1 MMAYHSISILAEDE
15 GWGEIVPFLAFVA
28 IAVISSIVKGMKEKS
43 DARKAQEADGVHPM
57 QMQEDDGM
65 HSMQMKNAEDEEL
78 PWQAIESP
86 KPPKI
91 KLSRGRPSQP
101 ADRDGLFA
109 QLQQSQPVQ
118 GIGAAMAELTP
129 IAPLKPEPKPAVRRP
144 QPVVRKRDQSDHRRL
159 LKQQPDPI
167 LESSLSESDS
177 HIHIRVAMSAS
188 MAKKGII
195 LQEILSQP
203 IALRE

>member
-1 MMAYHSISILAEDE
+1 MMAYHSILILAEE
-15 GWGEIVPFLAFVA
+15 ETWFEVLGFVA
-28 IAVISSIVKGMKEKS
+28 LIGFSVVASIVKSLKEKS
-43 DARKAQEADGVHPM
+43 EERKAQEAKDTQPLRM
-57 QMQEDDGM
+57 KEDDHT
-65 HSMQMKNAEDEEL
+65 HSMQMKNAKDEEL
-78 PWQAIESP
+78 PWQRVESP

-91 KLSRGRPSQP
+91 KPSRGRTSQP

-129 IAPLKPEPKPAVRRP
+129 APLKPEPKPAVRRP
-144 QPVVRKRDQSDHRRL
+144 QPVVRKRNQSGNRLGL

-177 HIHIRVAMSAS
+177 HIHIRVAMSPS

>member
-1 MMAYHSISILAEDE
+1 MIADHSILILAEDG
-15 GWGEIVPFLAFVA
+15 GWFEVLGFVA
-28 IAVISSIVKGMKEKS
+28 LVAFSVIASIVKSLKEKA
-43 DARKAQEADGVHPM
+43 DERRAQEAKDRQPL
-57 QMQEDDGM
+57 
-65 HSMQMKNAEDEEL
+65 QMKEAKKEES
-78 PWQAIESP
+78 PWQRVESP

-91 KLSRGRPSQP
+91 KPSRGRPSRP
-101 ADRDGLFA
+101 TERDDLFA
-109 QLQQSQPVQ
+109 QLQQSQPVEKY
-118 GIGAAMAELTP
+118 APAMAELRP
-129 IAPLKPEPKPAVRRP
+129 VAPPKPEPKPTVRRP
-144 QPVVRKRDQSDHRRL
+144 QPVVRKRNQSDHRRL

>member
-1 MMAYHSISILAEDE
+1 MIADHSILILAEDG
-15 GWGEIVPFLAFVA
+15 GWIEFAGIIGFVA
-28 IAVISSIVKGMKEKS
+28 LSVIASVVKSLREKA
-43 DARKAQEADGVHPM
+43 DERKAQEAKDTQPL
-57 QMQEDDGM
+57 
-65 HSMQMKNAEDEEL
+65 QMKKAAKTDES
-78 PWQAIESP
+78 PWQPIESP

-101 ADRDGLFA
+101 TDRDGLFA

-144 QPVVRKRDQSDHRRL
+144 QPVVRKRGQSGSRTL